1 MALRAIFLSI
11 SLLLGLGVGFAS
23 GSGDSTHLFI
33 GAALGALISGIII
46 AVQQSLQR
54 VPSVMA
60 IGAGV
65 GFSIGVVLA
74 GVLIFSAGQIFPQST
89 LVTQFGTMAVL
100 IVLPYLG
107 LIVGLRLGESSDWK
121 IGTKEEQAS
130 NSAAVPKLLD
140 TSVIIDGR
148 IADICETGFIEGK
161 FIIPQFILQE
171 LQHISDSSDG
181 LKRARGRRGLD
192 ILNHIQK
199 KIDIDVTI
207 VEEDFPHIKEV
218 DAKLV
223 ELGKKLGAKILTNDL
238 NLNKVAELQGVHVL
252 NINDLSN
259 ALKPVV
265 LPGETIRVFVLKEG
279 KETGQGVAYLDDGTM
294 VVVDNAKRC
303 IGKNVDVIVTSVLQT
318 SAGRMIF
325 TRVKEE
331 SDRDTWL
338 IGLRRL
344 SPRRAVGSV
353 WVPVFQSSFS
363 PWAVFHCSFILFK
376 LLRLL
381 TSFLKSYSW
390 CHRTI
395 VSIAVKTLSYPTVSR
410 KCLRLSQVGDVDRI
424 PY

>member
-1 MALRAIFLSI
+1 MALRTIFFCI
-11 SLLLGLGVGFAS
+11 SVLLGLGGGFAS
-23 GSGDSTHLFI
+23 GLGDSTHLII
-33 GAALGALISGIII
+33 GAALGALLSGIII
-46 AVQQSLQR
+46 AVGQSLQR
-54 VPSVMA
+54 IPSVMA

-74 GVLIFSAGQIFPQST
+74 GVLIFSAGQIFPQPT

-107 LIVGLRLGESSDWK
+107 LIVGMRLGESSDWK
-121 IGTKEEQAS
+121 IGTKEEKAS
-130 NSAAVPKLLD
+130 NGNAAVPKLLD

-148 IADICETGFIEGK
+148 IADICETGFIEGS

-171 LQHISDSSDG
+171 LQHISDSADG

-199 KIDIDVTI
+199 KIDIEVTI

-238 NLNKVAELQGVHVL
+238 NLNKVAELQGVRVL

-279 KETGQGVAYLDDGTM
+279 KEAGQGVAYLDDGTM
-294 VVVDNAKRC
+294 VVVDNARRC

-325 TRVKEE
+325 TRLKEE
-331 SDRDTWL
+331 SDRDE
-338 IGLRRL
+338 L
-344 SPRRAVGSV
+344 SFARG
-353 WVPVFQSSFS
+353 
-363 PWAVFHCSFILFK
+363 
-376 LLRLL
+376 
-381 TSFLKSYSW
+381 
-390 CHRTI
+390 
-395 VSIAVKTLSYPTVSR
+395 
-410 KCLRLSQVGDVDRI
+410 
-424 PY
+424 

>member
-1 MALRAIFLSI
+1 M
-11 SLLLGLGVGFAS
+11 
-23 GSGDSTHLFI
+23 
-33 GAALGALISGIII
+33 
-46 AVQQSLQR
+46 
-54 VPSVMA
+54 
-60 IGAGV
+60 
-65 GFSIGVVLA
+65 
-74 GVLIFSAGQIFPQST
+74 
-89 LVTQFGTMAVL
+89 
-100 IVLPYLG
+100 
-107 LIVGLRLGESSDWK
+107 GLRLGESSDWK

-331 SDRDTWL
+331 SDRDV
-338 IGLRRL
+338 L
-344 SPRRAVGSV
+344 SFAG
-353 WVPVFQSSFS
+353 
-363 PWAVFHCSFILFK
+363 
-376 LLRLL
+376 
-381 TSFLKSYSW
+381 
-390 CHRTI
+390 
-395 VSIAVKTLSYPTVSR
+395 
-410 KCLRLSQVGDVDRI
+410 G
-424 PY
+424 

>member
-1 MALRAIFLSI
+1 MALRAIFFSV
-11 SLLLGLGVGFAS
+11 SVVLGLGVGFS
-23 GSGDSTHLFI
+23 ISSEDSIYLLV
-33 GAALGALISGIII
+33 GGGLGALLSGTII
-46 AVQQSLQR
+46 AVEQSLQH
-54 VPSVMA
+54 VPSVMT
-60 IGAGV
+60 IGGGV

-74 GVLIFSAGQIFPQST
+74 GVLIFSAGQIFPQSS

-107 LIVGLRLGESSDWK
+107 LVVGLRLGKLSDWE
-121 IGTKEEQAS
+121 IGTKEKDTS
-130 NSAAVPKLLD
+130 SGYTPVPKLLD

-148 IADICETGFIEGK
+148 IADLCETGFIEGG

-171 LQHISDSSDG
+171 LQHISDSADG

-199 KIDIDVTI
+199 KIDIEVTI

-223 ELGKKLGAKILTNDL
+223 ELGKKLGAKIFTNDL
-238 NLNKVAELQGVHVL
+238 NLNKVAELQGVRVL
-252 NINDLSN
+252 NINDLTN

-279 KETGQGVAYLDDGTM
+279 KEAGQGVAYLDDGTM

-325 TRVKEE
+325 TRLKEE
-331 SDRDTWL
+331 SDRDE
-338 IGLRRL
+338 L
-344 SPRRAVGSV
+344 SFARG
-353 WVPVFQSSFS
+353 
-363 PWAVFHCSFILFK
+363 
-376 LLRLL
+376 
-381 TSFLKSYSW
+381 
-390 CHRTI
+390 
-395 VSIAVKTLSYPTVSR
+395 
-410 KCLRLSQVGDVDRI
+410 
-424 PY
+424 